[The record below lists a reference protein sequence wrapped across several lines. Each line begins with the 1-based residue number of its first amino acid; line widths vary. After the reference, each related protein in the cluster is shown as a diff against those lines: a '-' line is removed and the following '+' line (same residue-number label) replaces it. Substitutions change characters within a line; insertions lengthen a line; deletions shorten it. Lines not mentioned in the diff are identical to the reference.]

1 MLAKSGEK
9 LKLENGRLKDYELT
23 IHYFLSYSNVLIS
36 LRFFFFFWPSLQ
48 EQLLFPELLTNLLLN
63 LPLLPAA
70 QSTPGNTFW
79 TVLAFPLILTL
90 KLYRSK
96 MEEMK
101 AENECY
107 QVVDT
112 GYYFSSLLLSR
123 DIHTL
128 FHIERRKANLNI
140 DKLIK

>member
-1 MLAKSGEK
+1 MSL
-9 LKLENGRLKDYELT
+9 LFIIFFLT
-23 IHYFLSYSNVLIS
+23 AMFSFLYGFF
-36 LRFFFFFWPSLQ
+36 FFFFFWPSLQ